1 MYFIY
6 SLVLTFGFLV
16 LLPRFLLDAFR
27 HGKYVAGFRERWGS
41 VSPIQ
46 AEGRK
51 VIWIHCVS
59 VGETQ
64 AARTLVQGL
73 RARYPQSL
81 IAISTIT
88 LTGQNLAREIFKHD
102 AAKIFYFPFD
112 WRWVVRR
119 TLKAIH
125 PDIVLIMETE
135 LWPNFLREC
144 KGQKIPVALV
154 NGRLSSQS
162 FRRYRFIRGFMTRV
176 FSSLSLA
183 IMQTEADAER
193 VRLLGMDAD
202 KTLVFGNMKFDAG
215 TLPETD
221 SLTTAFRER
230 FRLGTSPLI
239 LAASTH
245 EPEEVLLLNSFRQ
258 VISKSETKPR
268 LMIVPRHPERFAEVI
283 DLLKTSGLRWAQRT
297 ASPAPSDE
305 EAEVI
310 LLDSIGELRSAY
322 SLASLVFVGG
332 SLARTGGHNILEPAA
347 AGAPVIVGP
356 HTYNFQSIVE
366 TFLDADAIV
375 QLQPMSDSAAIVAL
389 SDTISELLID
399 QTRSRQIGRRGQ
411 SLVSENRGA
420 TERTLH
426 SLESLMPIAANA
438 PPGSSSLRAGSA
450 PIQ

>member
-1 MYFIY
+1 
-6 SLVLTFGFLV
+6 
-16 LLPRFLLDAFR
+16 
-27 HGKYVAGFRERWGS
+27 
-41 VSPIQ
+41 
-46 AEGRK
+46 
-51 VIWIHCVS
+51 
-59 VGETQ
+59 
-64 AARTLVQGL
+64 
-73 RARYPQSL
+73 
-81 IAISTIT
+81 
-88 LTGQNLAREIFKHD
+88 
-102 AAKIFYFPFD
+102 
-112 WRWVVRR
+112 
-119 TLKAIH
+119 
-125 PDIVLIMETE
+125 
-135 LWPNFLREC
+135 
-144 KGQKIPVALV
+144 
-154 NGRLSSQS
+154 
-162 FRRYRFIRGFMTRV
+162 
-176 FSSLSLA
+176 
-183 IMQTEADAER
+183 MQTEADAER